1 MEDGL
6 ACPRVVGSYTIVSA
20 NGVKDMNDGLSKG
33 WNRLVVKPSHIL
45 KRNAARTHQ
54 LVSRSS
60 QAIRLI
66 LRASTATRNFS
77 HHARPCIDRL
87 EDILTSNLAVLAKG
101 YGQKRWVYNV
111 PR

>member
-1 MEDGL
+1 MYVPE
-6 ACPRVVGSYTIVSA
+6 GSAPCKEQHLLERTAFMY
-20 NGVKDMNDGLSKG
+20 DGLSKG

-87 EDILTSNLAVLAKG
+87 ERHSDK
-101 YGQKRWVYNV
+101 
-111 PR
+111 

>member
-1 MEDGL
+1 
-6 ACPRVVGSYTIVSA
+6 
-20 NGVKDMNDGLSKG
+20 MNDGLSKG

-77 HHARPCIDRL
+77 HHARPCIDGL
-87 EDILTSNLAVLAKG
+87 ERRSDKWFGS
-101 YGQKRWVYNV
+101 
-111 PR
+111 PC

>member
-1 MEDGL
+1 
-6 ACPRVVGSYTIVSA
+6 
-20 NGVKDMNDGLSKG
+20 MNDGLSKG

-66 LRASTATRNFS
+66 LRASTATRNF
-77 HHARPCIDRL
+77 L
-87 EDILTSNLAVLAKG
+87 V
-101 YGQKRWVYNV
+101 
-111 PR
+111 

>member
-6 ACPRVVGSYTIVSA
+6 ACPHAMGSYTIVSA

-66 LRASTATRNFS
+66 LRASTATRNFLVKS
-77 HHARPCIDRL
+77 FKLFQGFVKSFIGYV
-87 EDILTSNLAVLAKG
+87 AVWN
-101 YGQKRWVYNV
+101 QSRVVYY
-111 PR
+111 